1 MKIIHSNKWMA
12 IAALP
17 MLTILA
23 NSTQA
28 SVIFHLDETIN
39 NKIVVPGTTS
49 TWASVTINDRGAV
62 GADGVSLQFSIS
74 NTLSSN
80 SDAKGTF
87 ISSWYLNYG
96 GADKTINYD
105 TLIVNSG
112 KYESTPTILITQN
125 GLNSPVPFQE
135 APANFDLGIEFG
147 NKGGAKGQ
155 FGVGDT
161 VTLYFTGTMT
171 ANDFNFLNNTNPT
184 QTNGLNSKL
193 NYESLYHT
201 IAEVQGFLVNG
212 TPTSSTYT
220 SIPETSAGVLSMLT
234 ATVCCVFARKRRDLQ
249 V

>member
-1 MKIIHSNKWMA
+1 MKIIHFNKWMA

-28 SVIFHLDETIN
+28 SVIFYLDETVN

-49 TWASVTINDRGAV
+49 TWASVTIDDRGSV
-62 GADGVSLQFSIS
+62 GADGVSLRFSIS
-74 NTLSSN
+74 NALSSN
-80 SDAKGTF
+80 SDTIGTF
-87 ISSWYLNYG
+87 ISSWYLNYKS
-96 GADKTINYD
+96 DKTINYD
-105 TLIVNSG
+105 KLVVNSG

-125 GLNSPVPFQE
+125 GLNSPVPFQG
-135 APANFDLGIEFG
+135 APSNFDLGIEFG

-184 QTNGLNSKL
+184 QTNGLNAKL
-193 NYESLYHT
+193 NYDSFYHT

-212 TPTSSTYT
+212 KPTSSTYT

-234 ATVCCVFARKRRDLQ
+234 ATVCGVFARKRRDLQ

>member
-1 MKIIHSNKWMA
+1 MA

-28 SVIFHLDETIN
+28 SVIFYLDETVN

-49 TWASVTINDRGAV
+49 TWASVTIDDRGSV
-62 GADGVSLQFSIS
+62 GADGVSLRFSIS
-74 NTLSSN
+74 NALSSN
-80 SDAKGTF
+80 SDTIGTF
-87 ISSWYLNYG
+87 ISSWYLNYKS
-96 GADKTINYD
+96 DKTINYD
-105 TLIVNSG
+105 KLVVNSG

-125 GLNSPVPFQE
+125 GLNSPVPFQG

-184 QTNGLNSKL
+184 QTNGLNPKL
-193 NYESLYHT
+193 NYDSFYHT

-212 TPTSSTYT
+212 KPTSSTYT

-234 ATVCCVFARKRRDLQ
+234 ATVCGVFARKRRDLQ

>member
-1 MKIIHSNKWMA
+1 MKKIHFNKWMA

-28 SVIFHLDETIN
+28 SVIFYLDETIN

-49 TWASVTINDRGAV
+49 TWASVTINDRGTV
-62 GADGVSLQFSIS
+62 GVDGVSLQFSIS

-80 SDAKGTF
+80 SDTKGTF
-87 ISSWYLNYG
+87 ISSWYLNHG
-96 GADKTINYD
+96 GAGKTINYEKIIID
-105 TLIVNSG
+105 SG
-112 KYESTPTILITQN
+112 KYESTPTIIMTQN
-125 GLNSPVPFQE
+125 GLNSPVPFQG

-171 ANDFNFLNNTNPT
+171 ADDFNCLNNTNPT
-184 QTNGLNSKL
+184 QTNGLNPKL
-193 NYESLYHT
+193 NYDSLYHT

-212 TPTSSTYT
+212 MPTSSTYT

-249 V
+249 A

>member
-1 MKIIHSNKWMA
+1 MA

-28 SVIFHLDETIN
+28 SVIFYLDETVN

-49 TWASVTINDRGAV
+49 TWASVTIDDRGSV
-62 GADGVSLQFSIS
+62 GADGVSLRFSIS
-74 NTLSSN
+74 NALSSN
-80 SDAKGTF
+80 SDTIGTF
-87 ISSWYLNYG
+87 ISSWYLNYKS
-96 GADKTINYD
+96 DKTINYD
-105 TLIVNSG
+105 KLVVNSG

-125 GLNSPVPFQE
+125 GLNSPVPFQG

-184 QTNGLNSKL
+184 QTNGLNPKL
-193 NYESLYHT
+193 NYDSFYHT

-212 TPTSSTYT
+212 KPTSSTYT

>member
-1 MKIIHSNKWMA
+1 MA

-28 SVIFHLDETIN
+28 SVIFYLDETVN

-49 TWASVTINDRGAV
+49 TWASVTIDDRGSV
-62 GADGVSLQFSIS
+62 GADGVSLRFSIS
-74 NTLSSN
+74 NALSTN
-80 SDAKGTF
+80 SDTIGTF
-87 ISSWYLNYG
+87 ISSWYLNYKS
-96 GADKTINYD
+96 DKTINYD
-105 TLIVNSG
+105 KLVVNSG

-125 GLNSPVPFQE
+125 GLNSPVPFQG

-184 QTNGLNSKL
+184 QTNGLNPKL
-193 NYESLYHT
+193 NYDSFYHT

-212 TPTSSTYT
+212 KPTSSTYT

-234 ATVCCVFARKRRDLQ
+234 ATVCGVFARKRRDLQ